1 MNSNQERKGR
11 ILNIILGVFLVL
23 WIITTAVL
31 ILPAWRNYRNLRA
44 EEARQRALLDEAKL
58 ERQKQLDRR
67 KRLEKSPA
75 EIEKVAREKYN
86 FVKKGEIVM
95 RYPPQKKPAEKNMEK
110 KQKKSGKA
118 L

>member
-1 MNSNQERKGR
+1 MNGVQERKGQ
-11 ILNIILGVFLVL
+11 ILNIILGIFLVL

-31 ILPAWRNYRNLRA
+31 ILPAWRNYRNVRS
-44 EEARQRALLDEAKL
+44 EEARQRALLDEAKM

-67 KRLEKSPA
+67 KRLESSPA

-95 RYPPQKKPAEKNMEK
+95 SYPPQKKSDGKNMEK
-110 KQKKSGKA
+110 NPKKTGKA